1 MTDYS
6 GFNGKIVMPLNSIEK
21 GMPKTEISIR
31 PKAGKIKDSK
41 KINKNVEVK
50 LKNNN
55 LLNKKNNALNAT
67 FNFSKSLKS
76 MMPADHNDLK
86 IENMKQNA
94 HFLFEIFIYY
104 FIRVRRNCLFVS
116 T

>member
-50 LKNNN
+50 
-55 LLNKKNNALNAT
+55 
-67 FNFSKSLKS
+67 F
-76 MMPADHNDLK
+76 H
-86 IENMKQNA
+86 QG
-94 HFLFEIFIYY
+94 
-104 FIRVRRNCLFVS
+104 
-116 T
+116 